1 MDSLFNPSLYIE
13 DFFDMNADSF
23 NPNRQMPPRDMPPTD
38 ESSEYESEEEEEE
51 EQTDHGAKSDVNNNR
66 SKADKLELKTKS
78 EEPDEDASIEISK
91 KLEQI

>member
-1 MDSLFNPSLYIE
+1 MRCLYII

-38 ESSEYESEEEEEE
+38 ESSEYESEEEEET
-51 EQTDHGAKSDVNNNR
+51 EQVAKSDVNNNR
-66 SKADKLELKTKS
+66 SEADKFELKKKS
-78 EEPDEDASIEISK
+78 EMADEDALIEISK